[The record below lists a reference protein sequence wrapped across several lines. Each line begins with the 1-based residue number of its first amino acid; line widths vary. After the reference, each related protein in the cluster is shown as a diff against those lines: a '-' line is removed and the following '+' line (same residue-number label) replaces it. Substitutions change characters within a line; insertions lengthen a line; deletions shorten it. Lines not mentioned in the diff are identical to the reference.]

1 MAKVPPLTDLTLR
14 KGEPP
19 ARTAIMDNLERPD
32 PGEMQNLNFKVT
44 ADFKRDFRI
53 YAATHNLSLVKVLYK
68 AFEVLRAQQG

>member
-1 MAKVPPLTDLTLR
+1 
-14 KGEPP
+14 
-19 ARTAIMDNLERPD
+19 MDNLERPD

>member
-1 MAKVPPLTDLTLR
+1 MAKVPPLTDRTLR

-32 PGEMQNLNFKVT
+32 PGAMQNLNFKVT
-44 ADFKRDFRI
+44 TDFKRDFRI